1 MSGMY
6 CSWELRREG
15 HSRNKTASDAR
26 LPHEDAGTKM
36 KRVIT
41 LSLLAFALGACTDE
55 DGATRALEAA
65 GYRGVR
71 IEGYAFFGC
80 GNGDSYHTAFTAIGQ
95 NGRAVTGV
103 VCGGWSLFGKA
114 STIRTFS

>member
-1 MSGMY
+1 LALVGPNNPRIPIIDDAYS
-6 CSWELRREG
+6 RR
-15 HSRNKTASDAR
+15 AS
-26 LPHEDAGTKM
+26 TKM
-36 KRVIT
+36 KRFALIS

-55 DGATRALEAA
+55 DGAVRALEAA
-65 GYRGVR
+65 GYRGVH

-95 NGRAVTGV
+95 NGRTVTGV
-103 VCGGWSLFGKA
+103 VCAGWSLFGKA